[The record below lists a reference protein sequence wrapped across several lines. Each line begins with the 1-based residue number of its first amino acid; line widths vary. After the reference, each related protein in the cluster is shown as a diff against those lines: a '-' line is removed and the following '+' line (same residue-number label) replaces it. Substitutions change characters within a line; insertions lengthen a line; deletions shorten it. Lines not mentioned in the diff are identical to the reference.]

1 MYSNRSRQPM
11 HLALFI
17 TVIMILVIPGAAEA
31 QWIPWAGPTL
41 LPDYIG
47 WPAKAHPTANSGVP
61 QNPYLAPNPFST
73 VHIDP
78 WMSDVVDIAG
88 PLGRSPEV
96 LSSALTEARQDSS
109 SWKFQ
114 CIGITFDSHGHL
126 TTGCVEDGP
135 LGQTATVVL
144 ADAKTLKVLDHYH
157 LSTPSSPISSISAAY
172 WYFDNQERFT
182 IADGPN
188 TIIMLVEGGSE
199 ESPVFEDPFEDP
211 PVKPY
216 DLSGVI
222 PSNDHLSGVMLDW
235 QGRIWFATAGV
246 ANHSE
251 GTPAKVCVINPATY
265 TAPATDLN
273 VKCMSFGWNE
283 NTQES
288 EQIYNT
294 FPVTKTGVYIVTS
307 EKMYRVWA
315 GSDDQPYMVWSEPY
329 DTVPP
334 GTNNQWYVN
343 GMKNGQYER
352 GSGTS
357 PTILGEGK
365 YVAITDNAEPM
376 KVVVF
381 RTDEPLDSNEDRKVC
396 EMPVFEDQEG
406 GALSN
411 SLIGSRLSLIA
422 ENNYGYADN
431 WQLDGKKPSAPGFE
445 RIDVNP
451 NGRGCTKVWSKSDVV
466 STNSGK
472 LSTRTGLIYV
482 QTRKMDTSRTDTE
495 HPYGLDVYYLTAL
508 DFRTG
513 EVVWEKQLGVGYAFD
528 HWYTGLFV
536 GPDETVYVGLNGGV
550 VWVRDTR

>member
-1 MYSNRSRQPM
+1 MCSNGTKQLM
-11 HLALFI
+11 HLALFVTV
-17 TVIMILVIPGAAEA
+17 TVILVMPGAAEA

-47 WPAKAHPTANSGVP
+47 AQAKAHPTANSGIP
-61 QNPYLAPNPFST
+61 QNPNLAPNPFST

-88 PLGRSPEV
+88 PLGRNPEV
-96 LSSALTEARQDSS
+96 LSSTLTGARQGSD

-126 TTGCVEDGP
+126 VTGCVEDG
-135 LGQTATVVL
+135 LSGQTATVVL
-144 ADAKTLKVLDHYH
+144 ADARTLEVLDSYL
-157 LSTPSSPISSISAAY
+157 LSTPSNPISSISAAY

-188 TIIMLVEGGSE
+188 TIITLVEGGSE
-199 ESPVFEDPFEDP
+199 ESPVFEDPFGDSP
-211 PVKPY
+211 AKPY
-216 DLSGVI
+216 NLSGVI
-222 PSNDHLSGVMLDW
+222 PSNDHLSGVMVDW

-246 ANHSE
+246 ADPP
-251 GTPAKVCVINPATY
+251 GAPAKVCVINPATY
-265 TAPATDLN
+265 TDPATDLN
-273 VKCMSFGWNE
+273 VRCVSFGWNE
-283 NTQES
+283 KTLKN
-288 EQIYNT
+288 EQIFNT

-307 EKMYRVWA
+307 EKMYRVWT
-315 GSDDQPYMVWSEPY
+315 GSDDQPYVAWSEPY
-329 DTVPP
+329 DTVDPD
-334 GTNNQWYVN
+334 TNNEWYVN
-343 GMKNGQYER
+343 GVKNGQYER

-381 RTDEPLDSNEDRKVC
+381 RTDESVDPNERKVC
-396 EMPVFEDQEG
+396 ELPVFENQEG

-422 ENNYGYADN
+422 ENNYGYTDN
-431 WQLDGKKPSAPGFE
+431 WQLDGEKPSAPGFE
-445 RIDVNP
+445 RIDINP
-451 NGRGCTKVWSKSDVV
+451 NGKGCTKVWSNLDVA

-482 QTRKMDTSRTDTE
+482 ETRKMDTSLTDAE

-513 EVVWEKQLGVGYAFD
+513 EVVWEKQVGTGYAFD

-536 GPDETVYVGLNGGV
+536 GPDKTVYLGVNGGIV
-550 VWVRDTR
+550 SVRDHY

>member
-1 MYSNRSRQPM
+1 MCSNGTKQPM
-11 HLALFI
+11 YLALFI
-17 TVIMILVIPGAAEA
+17 TVTVILVMPGAAEA
-31 QWIPWAGPTL
+31 QWIAWAGPTL

-47 WPAKAHPTANSGVP
+47 AQAKAHPTANSGIP
-61 QNPYLAPNPFST
+61 QNPNLAPNPFST

-88 PLGRSPEV
+88 PLGRNPEV
-96 LSSALTEARQDSS
+96 LSSTLTGARQGSD

-126 TTGCVEDGP
+126 ITGCVEDGP

-144 ADAKTLKVLDHYH
+144 GDAKTLEVLDSYP
-157 LSTPSSPISSISAAY
+157 LSTPSSPLTSISAAY

-188 TIIMLVEGGSE
+188 TIVTLVEGGSE
-199 ESPVFEDPFEDP
+199 ESPVFGEHPATYNLE
-211 PVKPY
+211 
-216 DLSGVI
+216 GVI

-246 ANHSE
+246 ADHSE
-251 GTPAKVCVINPATY
+251 GAPAKACVLNPATY
-265 TAPATDLN
+265 ENPATNLN
-273 VKCMSFGWNE
+273 VKCVSFGWNE
-283 NTQES
+283 QTGKN
-288 EQIYNT
+288 EQIFNT
-294 FPVTKTGVYIVTS
+294 FAVTKTGVYIVTS

-315 GSDDQPYMVWSEPY
+315 GSDNQPNVVWSEPY

-334 GTNNQWYVN
+334 NTNNEFYVN
-343 GMKNGQYER
+343 GVKNGQYER

-381 RTDEPLDSNEDRKVC
+381 RTDKQLDPNEQKVC
-396 EMPVFEDQEG
+396 EVRVFENQEG

-431 WQLDGKKPSAPGFE
+431 WQQDGKKPSAPGFE
-445 RIDVNP
+445 RIDINP
-451 NGRGCTKVWSKSDVV
+451 NGKDCTKVWSKPDVA

-482 QTRKMDTSRTDTE
+482 ETRKMDN
-495 HPYGLDVYYLTAL
+495 GLDVYYLTAL

-513 EVVWEKQLGVGYAFD
+513 EVVWEKQVGSGYAFD

-536 GPDETVYVGLNGGV
+536 GPDETVYLGVNGGIV
-550 VWVRDTR
+550 SVRDLY

>member
-1 MYSNRSRQPM
+1 MKSDVRKRSVSVALVVTVI
-11 HLALFI
+11 LALVVPVAAGAQEATPI
-17 TVIMILVIPGAAEA
+17 DPGPE
-31 QWIPWAGPTL
+31 TM

-47 WPAKAHPTANSGVP
+47 APAKAHPTPNSGVP

-88 PLGRSPEV
+88 PLGRNPEV
-96 LSSALTEARQDSS
+96 VTSALAHARQDSN

-126 TTGCVEDGP
+126 ITGCVEDGP

-144 ADAKTLKVLDHYH
+144 GDAKTLEVLDSYP
-157 LSTPSSPISSISAAY
+157 LSTPSSPLTSISAAY

-188 TIIMLVEGGSE
+188 TIATLVEGGSE
-199 ESPVFEDPFEDP
+199 ESPVFGEHPATYNLE
-211 PVKPY
+211 
-216 DLSGVI
+216 GVI

-246 ANHSE
+246 ADHSE
-251 GTPAKVCVINPATY
+251 GAPAKACVLNPATY
-265 TAPATDLN
+265 ENPATNLN
-273 VKCMSFGWNE
+273 VKCVSFGWNE
-283 NTQES
+283 QTGKN
-288 EQIYNT
+288 EQIFNT
-294 FPVTKTGVYIVTS
+294 FAVTKTGVYIVTS

-315 GSDDQPYMVWSEPY
+315 GSDNQPNVVWSEPY

-334 GTNNQWYVN
+334 NTNNEFYVN
-343 GMKNGQYER
+343 GVKNGQYER

-381 RTDEPLDSNEDRKVC
+381 RTDKQLDPNEQKVC
-396 EMPVFEDQEG
+396 EVRVFENQEG

-431 WQLDGKKPSAPGFE
+431 WQQDGKKPSAPGFE
-445 RIDVNP
+445 RIDINP
-451 NGRGCTKVWSKSDVV
+451 NGKGCTKVWSNSDVA

-482 QTRKMDTSRTDTE
+482 ETRKMDN
-495 HPYGLDVYYLTAL
+495 GLDVYYLTAL

-513 EVVWEKQLGVGYAFD
+513 EVVWEKQVGSGYAFD

-536 GPDETVYVGLNGGV
+536 GPDETVYLGVNGGIV
-550 VWVRDTR
+550 SVRDLY